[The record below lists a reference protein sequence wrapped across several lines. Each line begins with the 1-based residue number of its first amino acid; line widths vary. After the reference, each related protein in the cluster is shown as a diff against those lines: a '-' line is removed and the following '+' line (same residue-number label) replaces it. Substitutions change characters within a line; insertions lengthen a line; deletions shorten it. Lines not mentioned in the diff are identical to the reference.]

1 MSPADRVS
9 HADTIGGVEAPYRSS
24 VDDVM
29 AAAGVDP
36 HRGLA
41 QEEAEARLARHG
53 PNELAAEKPVPAWRR
68 LLAQFQGPLTL
79 LLIVATAVSLLV
91 WTIERESPLPYEAL
105 TILAVLLLNAGM
117 GYVQEGRAEQALSA
131 LRRLSAAHAEVLR
144 DGERR
149 RVPAASLVPGDV
161 LLLEEGST
169 VPADARVFEA
179 VALQTVEA
187 ALTGESTPV
196 TKDVAPIPM
205 EVGLGDR
212 TNMVL
217 SGTLVSYGRGRAV
230 VTATGAHTEIGAVA
244 GLLSRTPAEETPLQR
259 ELAHVGRLLGRIV
272 VAIALVMAATI
283 VLVQQVRTVP
293 ALVSVLL
300 LAVALAVAAVP
311 EGLTAITTIVLSLGT
326 ERMAR
331 RRVIIRKLS
340 AVQALGSATV
350 ICSDKTG
357 TLTKNEMTVRVAIT
371 AGGRTDFTGTGYAP
385 EGELRREAR
394 LLEDPAERAD
404 VERLLRA
411 AVLASNATLSEG
423 DGRWEVLG
431 DPTEGALVVAAR
443 KAGVVAEDLAARF
456 RRVGEIPF
464 SSERKLMSTAQTDKD
479 RGGRTVLVSKG
490 APDILLARCTHESVG
505 KEDRPLTA
513 GRRQAILA
521 TVEGLAA
528 EALRTLGV
536 AFRVLEREDRPGFG
550 VELERE
556 LVWLGLVG
564 MIDPPRPEAQKAVQE
579 ARDAGIRT
587 IMITGD
593 HPATAAAIA
602 VELGIVPGG
611 ARALAGPEL
620 SAMGA
625 GELERAVREVSVYAR
640 VSPEHKLRIVEAL
653 QKQGEVV
660 AMTGDGVNDAPAL
673 KRADI
678 GVAMGISGTD
688 VSKGAA
694 DMVLAD
700 DNFASIVAAVE
711 EGRGIYGNIQKF
723 LRFLLSSNVGE
734 VMVMFFGVVFAG
746 AIGLRAEAGEPL
758 VLPLLATMILW
769 VNLLTD
775 SGPALALGMDAA
787 DPHAMR
793 RPPRDPRRPA
803 ITPAMW
809 RDILA
814 RGAVMAVATLLAMDA
829 VLPGGLVSGS
839 GTMAEAR
846 TVAFT
851 TLVLAQLV
859 NVFCARS
866 DEASAFRGLLANPW
880 LWLAVVTS
888 ALLQLVVVYVP
899 GFQKAFATVSLDAWD
914 WVLCLAAA
922 SSVLWS
928 SEIIKLVRRHGRAAG
943 TTAVLLGVLAAPTS
957 APADSEP
964 AAPAPLAS
972 VCNVRDYG
980 ATGVRRQNAT
990 RPVQEAVDACHAR
1003 GGGTAYVPPGE
1014 YTTGTIVLKDNVTL
1028 WLEAGAVFYLSQD
1041 RADFPGA
1048 RAHVFADG
1056 ARNVAIRGRGRFD
1069 GQARYEWG
1077 PAEDQD
1083 TEILEETRIA
1093 ERAGVD
1099 MRRWLRRGL
1108 QAMTFVFK
1116 QCRDVLVED
1125 VTLVNS
1131 TLWNVRLWGC
1141 DGVVMRGVTIESDLE
1156 KAANSDGID
1165 VDGSRNVRIS
1175 DCRIATADDAIVLK
1189 TGKWRWD
1196 GRGESFPTEN
1206 VVVTNCVLSSSSA
1219 AFTIGTESYEDFR
1232 HIVLS
1237 NSVVRDSNRA
1247 FGINIQDGATVEDV
1261 LIANVTVDLG
1271 RRHWNWWGS
1280 AELLHF
1286 VLKKRTPESRLG
1298 TVRNVVVE
1306 DVVAHVQGTSHIAGH
1321 AERPIEN
1328 VTLSGIQLF
1337 LGPESTPDKRATH
1350 ALVAEGVD
1358 RLRIRDLDVR
1368 WAEDHPE
1375 AKWQSAVVVR
1385 KARDVELAG
1394 FVGGSAPG
1402 TTDVPA
1408 VVLEDV
1414 DGALVRACRPLSGLF
1429 LQVAGSSR
1437 AIRLVGNDFSAAR
1450 VPVSYAS
1457 EDLRAVVASE
1467 GNLSPRQGEP

>member
-1 MSPADRVS
+1 V
-9 HADTIGGVEAPYRSS
+9 
-24 VDDVM
+24 
-29 AAAGVDP
+29 
-36 HRGLA
+36 
-41 QEEAEARLARHG
+41 
-53 PNELAAEKPVPAWRR
+53 
-68 LLAQFQGPLTL
+68 
-79 LLIVATAVSLLV
+79 
-91 WTIERESPLPYEAL
+91 IERESPLPYEAL
-105 TILAVLLLNAGM
+105 TILAVLLLNAVLGF
-117 GYVQEGRAEQALSA
+117 VQEGRAEQALQA
-131 LRRLSAAHAEVLR
+131 LRQLSAAHAEVLR

-149 RVPAASLVPGDV
+149 SVPAAELVPGDV

-169 VPADARVFEA
+169 VPADARVIEA

-272 VAIALVMAATI
+272 VAIALVVAATI

-357 TLTKNEMTVRVAIT
+357 TLTKNEMTVRVAVT
-371 AGGRTDFTGTGYAP
+371 AGGRTNFTGTGYAP
-385 EGELRREAR
+385 EGELRRAGR
-394 LLEDPAERAD
+394 PLEDPAERAD

-423 DGRWEVLG
+423 NGRWEVLG

-464 SSERKLMSTAQTDKD
+464 SSERKLMSTAQTDTD

-490 APDILLARCTHESVG
+490 APDILLARCTHEQAG

-513 GRRQAILA
+513 ERRQAILA

-536 AFRVLEREDRPGFG
+536 AFRVLEHTEAQPGLD

-564 MIDPPRPEAQKAVQE
+564 MIDPPRPEAQRAVQE
-579 ARDAGIRT
+579 AREAGIRT

-625 GELERAVREVSVYAR
+625 GDLERAVREVSVYAR

-809 RDILA
+809 REILA

-829 VLPGGLVSGS
+829 VLPGGLIPGRGS
-839 GTMAEAR
+839 MVEAR

-859 NVFCARS
+859 NVFCSRS
-866 DEASAFRGLLANPW
+866 DDTSAFRGLLANPW

-899 GFQKAFATVSLDAWD
+899 ALQKAFATVPLGTWD
-914 WVLCLAAA
+914 WALCLAA
-922 SSVLWS
+922 SSAVLWT
-928 SEIIKLVRRHGRAAG
+928 SEVAKLVRRHRRD
-943 TTAVLLGVLAAPTS
+943 PS
-957 APADSEP
+957 A
-964 AAPAPLAS
+964 
-972 VCNVRDYG
+972 
-980 ATGVRRQNAT
+980 
-990 RPVQEAVDACHAR
+990 
-1003 GGGTAYVPPGE
+1003 
-1014 YTTGTIVLKDNVTL
+1014 
-1028 WLEAGAVFYLSQD
+1028 
-1041 RADFPGA
+1041 
-1048 RAHVFADG
+1048 
-1056 ARNVAIRGRGRFD
+1056 
-1069 GQARYEWG
+1069 
-1077 PAEDQD
+1077 
-1083 TEILEETRIA
+1083 
-1093 ERAGVD
+1093 
-1099 MRRWLRRGL
+1099 
-1108 QAMTFVFK
+1108 
-1116 QCRDVLVED
+1116 
-1125 VTLVNS
+1125 
-1131 TLWNVRLWGC
+1131 
-1141 DGVVMRGVTIESDLE
+1141 
-1156 KAANSDGID
+1156 
-1165 VDGSRNVRIS
+1165 
-1175 DCRIATADDAIVLK
+1175 
-1189 TGKWRWD
+1189 
-1196 GRGESFPTEN
+1196 
-1206 VVVTNCVLSSSSA
+1206 
-1219 AFTIGTESYEDFR
+1219 
-1232 HIVLS
+1232 
-1237 NSVVRDSNRA
+1237 
-1247 FGINIQDGATVEDV
+1247 
-1261 LIANVTVDLG
+1261 
-1271 RRHWNWWGS
+1271 
-1280 AELLHF
+1280 
-1286 VLKKRTPESRLG
+1286 
-1298 TVRNVVVE
+1298 
-1306 DVVAHVQGTSHIAGH
+1306 
-1321 AERPIEN
+1321 
-1328 VTLSGIQLF
+1328 
-1337 LGPESTPDKRATH
+1337 
-1350 ALVAEGVD
+1350 
-1358 RLRIRDLDVR
+1358 
-1368 WAEDHPE
+1368 
-1375 AKWQSAVVVR
+1375 
-1385 KARDVELAG
+1385 
-1394 FVGGSAPG
+1394 
-1402 TTDVPA
+1402 
-1408 VVLEDV
+1408 
-1414 DGALVRACRPLSGLF
+1414 
-1429 LQVAGSSR
+1429 
-1437 AIRLVGNDFSAAR
+1437 
-1450 VPVSYAS
+1450 
-1457 EDLRAVVASE
+1457 
-1467 GNLSPRQGEP
+1467 

>member
-1 MSPADRVS
+1 M
-9 HADTIGGVEAPYRSS
+9 EAPYRSS

-29 AAAGVDP
+29 VAAGVDP

-41 QEEAEARLARHG
+41 QAEAEARLARHG
-53 PNELAAEKPVPAWRR
+53 RNELAAEKPVPAWKR

-105 TILAVLLLNAGM
+105 TILAVLVLNAGL
-117 GYVQEGRAEQALSA
+117 GYVQEGRAEQALQA
-131 LRRLSAAHAEVLR
+131 LRQLSAVHAEVLR

-149 RVPAASLVPGDV
+149 RVPAASLVPGDI

-244 GLLSRTPAEETPLQR
+244 GLLSRMPAEETPLQR

-272 VAIALVMAATI
+272 VAIALVVAVTI

-371 AGGRTDFTGTGYAP
+371 AGGRTDFTGTGYEP
-385 EGELRREAR
+385 EGELRRAGR
-394 LLEDPAERAD
+394 PLEDPAERAG

-411 AVLASNATLSEG
+411 AVLASNATLSER

-464 SSERKLMSTAQTDKD
+464 SSERKLMSTAQTDTD

-490 APDILLARCTHESVG
+490 APDILLARCTHERAG

-513 GRRQAILA
+513 ERRQAILGA
-521 TVEGLAA
+521 VEGLAA

-536 AFRVLEREDRPGFG
+536 AFRVLEHAEAQPGLD

-564 MIDPPRPEAQKAVQE
+564 MIDPPRPEAQRAVQE
-579 ARDAGIRT
+579 AREAGIRT

-602 VELGIVPGG
+602 VELGIVPVG

-620 SAMGA
+620 SAMDA
-625 GELERAVREVSVYAR
+625 DDLERAVREVSVYAR

-803 ITPAMW
+803 ITPDMW
-809 RDILA
+809 RAILI

-866 DEASAFRGLLANPW
+866 DEASAFRGLLTNPW

-899 GFQKAFATVSLDAWD
+899 GFQKAFATVPLDAWD
-914 WVLCLAAA
+914 WVLCLAA
-922 SSVLWS
+922 SSAVLWT
-928 SEIIKLVRRHGRAAG
+928 SEIAKLVRRHGW
-943 TTAVLLGVLAAPTS
+943 
-957 APADSEP
+957 
-964 AAPAPLAS
+964 S
-972 VCNVRDYG
+972 V
-980 ATGVRRQNAT
+980 
-990 RPVQEAVDACHAR
+990 
-1003 GGGTAYVPPGE
+1003 
-1014 YTTGTIVLKDNVTL
+1014 
-1028 WLEAGAVFYLSQD
+1028 
-1041 RADFPGA
+1041 
-1048 RAHVFADG
+1048 
-1056 ARNVAIRGRGRFD
+1056 
-1069 GQARYEWG
+1069 
-1077 PAEDQD
+1077 
-1083 TEILEETRIA
+1083 
-1093 ERAGVD
+1093 
-1099 MRRWLRRGL
+1099 
-1108 QAMTFVFK
+1108 
-1116 QCRDVLVED
+1116 
-1125 VTLVNS
+1125 
-1131 TLWNVRLWGC
+1131 
-1141 DGVVMRGVTIESDLE
+1141 
-1156 KAANSDGID
+1156 
-1165 VDGSRNVRIS
+1165 
-1175 DCRIATADDAIVLK
+1175 
-1189 TGKWRWD
+1189 
-1196 GRGESFPTEN
+1196 
-1206 VVVTNCVLSSSSA
+1206 
-1219 AFTIGTESYEDFR
+1219 
-1232 HIVLS
+1232 
-1237 NSVVRDSNRA
+1237 
-1247 FGINIQDGATVEDV
+1247 
-1261 LIANVTVDLG
+1261 
-1271 RRHWNWWGS
+1271 
-1280 AELLHF
+1280 
-1286 VLKKRTPESRLG
+1286 
-1298 TVRNVVVE
+1298 
-1306 DVVAHVQGTSHIAGH
+1306 
-1321 AERPIEN
+1321 
-1328 VTLSGIQLF
+1328 
-1337 LGPESTPDKRATH
+1337 
-1350 ALVAEGVD
+1350 
-1358 RLRIRDLDVR
+1358 
-1368 WAEDHPE
+1368 
-1375 AKWQSAVVVR
+1375 
-1385 KARDVELAG
+1385 
-1394 FVGGSAPG
+1394 
-1402 TTDVPA
+1402 
-1408 VVLEDV
+1408 
-1414 DGALVRACRPLSGLF
+1414 
-1429 LQVAGSSR
+1429 
-1437 AIRLVGNDFSAAR
+1437 
-1450 VPVSYAS
+1450 
-1457 EDLRAVVASE
+1457 
-1467 GNLSPRQGEP
+1467 

>member
-1 MSPADRVS
+1 
-9 HADTIGGVEAPYRSS
+9 
-24 VDDVM
+24 M

-36 HRGLA
+36 QRGLA
-41 QEEAEARLARHG
+41 QAEAEARLARHG
-53 PNELAAEKPVPAWRR
+53 RNELAAEKPVPAWKR

-105 TILAVLLLNAGM
+105 TILAVLLLNAGL

-149 RVPAASLVPGDV
+149 RVPAASLVPGDI

-169 VPADARVFEA
+169 VAADARVFEA

-217 SGTLVSYGRGRAV
+217 SGTAVSYGRGRAV
-230 VTATGAHTEIGAVA
+230 VTGTGAHTEIGAVA

-272 VAIALVMAATI
+272 VAIALVVAVTI

-357 TLTKNEMTVRVAIT
+357 TLTKNEMTVRVAIS
-371 AGGRTDFTGTGYAP
+371 AGGRTDFTGTGYGP
-385 EGELRREAR
+385 EGELRREGRPLA
-394 LLEDPAERAD
+394 DPGERAD

-411 AVLASNATLSEG
+411 AVLASNATLSRGEE
-423 DGRWEVLG
+423 RWEVLG

-464 SSERKLMSTAQTDKD
+464 SSERKLMSTAQTDAD

-513 GRRQAILA
+513 ERRQAILA
-521 TVEGLAA
+521 TVEGLAG

-536 AFRVLEREDRPGFG
+536 AFRVLERAEAPPGLD

-564 MIDPPRPEAQKAVQE
+564 MIDPPRPEAQRAVQE
-579 ARDAGIRT
+579 AREAGIRT

-611 ARALAGPEL
+611 ARAVAGPEL

-625 GELERAVREVSVYAR
+625 DDLARAVREVSVYAR

-694 DMVLAD
+694 DMILAD

-746 AIGLRAEAGEPL
+746 AIGLRASPGEPL

-809 RDILA
+809 RGILG
-814 RGAVMAVATLLAMDA
+814 RGAVMAAATLLAMDA
-829 VLPGGLVSGS
+829 VLPGGLVPGS
-839 GTMAEAR
+839 GTMDEAR

-866 DEASAFRGLLANPW
+866 DETSAFRGLLANPW
-880 LWLAVVTS
+880 LWLAVVVS
-888 ALLQLVVVYVP
+888 MALQVVVVYVP
-899 GFQKAFATVSLDAWD
+899 GFQEAFATVPLDAGD
-914 WVLCLAAA
+914 WALCLGAA

-928 SEIIKLVRRHGRAAG
+928 SEIVKLVRRRAL
-943 TTAVLLGVLAAPTS
+943 TP
-957 APADSEP
+957 
-964 AAPAPLAS
+964 
-972 VCNVRDYG
+972 
-980 ATGVRRQNAT
+980 
-990 RPVQEAVDACHAR
+990 
-1003 GGGTAYVPPGE
+1003 
-1014 YTTGTIVLKDNVTL
+1014 
-1028 WLEAGAVFYLSQD
+1028 
-1041 RADFPGA
+1041 
-1048 RAHVFADG
+1048 
-1056 ARNVAIRGRGRFD
+1056 
-1069 GQARYEWG
+1069 
-1077 PAEDQD
+1077 
-1083 TEILEETRIA
+1083 
-1093 ERAGVD
+1093 
-1099 MRRWLRRGL
+1099 
-1108 QAMTFVFK
+1108 
-1116 QCRDVLVED
+1116 
-1125 VTLVNS
+1125 
-1131 TLWNVRLWGC
+1131 
-1141 DGVVMRGVTIESDLE
+1141 
-1156 KAANSDGID
+1156 
-1165 VDGSRNVRIS
+1165 
-1175 DCRIATADDAIVLK
+1175 
-1189 TGKWRWD
+1189 
-1196 GRGESFPTEN
+1196 
-1206 VVVTNCVLSSSSA
+1206 SS
-1219 AFTIGTESYEDFR
+1219 
-1232 HIVLS
+1232 
-1237 NSVVRDSNRA
+1237 
-1247 FGINIQDGATVEDV
+1247 
-1261 LIANVTVDLG
+1261 
-1271 RRHWNWWGS
+1271 
-1280 AELLHF
+1280 
-1286 VLKKRTPESRLG
+1286 
-1298 TVRNVVVE
+1298 
-1306 DVVAHVQGTSHIAGH
+1306 
-1321 AERPIEN
+1321 
-1328 VTLSGIQLF
+1328 
-1337 LGPESTPDKRATH
+1337 
-1350 ALVAEGVD
+1350 
-1358 RLRIRDLDVR
+1358 
-1368 WAEDHPE
+1368 
-1375 AKWQSAVVVR
+1375 
-1385 KARDVELAG
+1385 
-1394 FVGGSAPG
+1394 
-1402 TTDVPA
+1402 
-1408 VVLEDV
+1408 
-1414 DGALVRACRPLSGLF
+1414 
-1429 LQVAGSSR
+1429 
-1437 AIRLVGNDFSAAR
+1437 
-1450 VPVSYAS
+1450 
-1457 EDLRAVVASE
+1457 
-1467 GNLSPRQGEP
+1467 

>member
-1 MSPADRVS
+1 MLPSASVK
-9 HADTIGGVEAPYRSS
+9 APYRTEINE
-24 VDDVM
+24 VLATV
-29 AAAGVDP
+29 GVDQR
-36 HRGLA
+36 RGLTQA
-41 QEEAEARLARHG
+41 EAAARLARHG
-53 PNELAAEKPVPAWRR
+53 RNELAAEEPPSAWKRF
-68 LLAQFQGPLTL
+68 LAQFRGPLNL
-79 LLIVATAVSLLV
+79 LLLVATAVSLLV
-91 WTIERESPLPYEAL
+91 WVIERESPLPYEAL
-105 TILAVLLLNAGM
+105 TILAVLLLNAVLGF
-117 GYVQEGRAEQALSA
+117 VQEGRAEQALQA
-131 LRRLSAAHAEVLR
+131 LRQLSAAHAEVLR

-149 RVPAASLVPGDV
+149 SVPAAELVPGDV

-169 VPADARVFEA
+169 VPADARVIEA

-272 VAIALVMAATI
+272 VAIALVVAATI

-357 TLTKNEMTVRVAIT
+357 TLTKNEMTVRVAVT
-371 AGGRTDFTGTGYAP
+371 AGGRTNFTGTGYAP
-385 EGELRREAR
+385 EGELRRAGR
-394 LLEDPAERAD
+394 PLEDPAERAD

-423 DGRWEVLG
+423 NGRWEVLG

-464 SSERKLMSTAQTDKD
+464 SSERKLMSTAQTDTD

-490 APDILLARCTHESVG
+490 APDILLARCTHEQAG

-513 GRRQAILA
+513 ERRQAILA

-536 AFRVLEREDRPGFG
+536 AFRVLEHTEAQPGLD

-564 MIDPPRPEAQKAVQE
+564 MIDPPRPEAQRAVQE
-579 ARDAGIRT
+579 AREAGIRT

-625 GELERAVREVSVYAR
+625 GDLERAVREVSVYAR

-809 RDILA
+809 REILA

-829 VLPGGLVSGS
+829 VLPGGLIPGRGS
-839 GTMAEAR
+839 MVEAR

-859 NVFCARS
+859 NVFCSRS
-866 DEASAFRGLLANPW
+866 DDTSAFRGLLANPW

-899 GFQKAFATVSLDAWD
+899 ALQKAFATVPLGTWD
-914 WVLCLAAA
+914 WALCLAA
-922 SSVLWS
+922 SSAVLWT
-928 SEIIKLVRRHGRAAG
+928 SEVAKLVRRHRRD
-943 TTAVLLGVLAAPTS
+943 PS
-957 APADSEP
+957 A
-964 AAPAPLAS
+964 
-972 VCNVRDYG
+972 
-980 ATGVRRQNAT
+980 
-990 RPVQEAVDACHAR
+990 
-1003 GGGTAYVPPGE
+1003 
-1014 YTTGTIVLKDNVTL
+1014 
-1028 WLEAGAVFYLSQD
+1028 
-1041 RADFPGA
+1041 
-1048 RAHVFADG
+1048 
-1056 ARNVAIRGRGRFD
+1056 
-1069 GQARYEWG
+1069 
-1077 PAEDQD
+1077 
-1083 TEILEETRIA
+1083 
-1093 ERAGVD
+1093 
-1099 MRRWLRRGL
+1099 
-1108 QAMTFVFK
+1108 
-1116 QCRDVLVED
+1116 
-1125 VTLVNS
+1125 
-1131 TLWNVRLWGC
+1131 
-1141 DGVVMRGVTIESDLE
+1141 
-1156 KAANSDGID
+1156 
-1165 VDGSRNVRIS
+1165 
-1175 DCRIATADDAIVLK
+1175 
-1189 TGKWRWD
+1189 
-1196 GRGESFPTEN
+1196 
-1206 VVVTNCVLSSSSA
+1206 
-1219 AFTIGTESYEDFR
+1219 
-1232 HIVLS
+1232 
-1237 NSVVRDSNRA
+1237 
-1247 FGINIQDGATVEDV
+1247 
-1261 LIANVTVDLG
+1261 
-1271 RRHWNWWGS
+1271 
-1280 AELLHF
+1280 
-1286 VLKKRTPESRLG
+1286 
-1298 TVRNVVVE
+1298 
-1306 DVVAHVQGTSHIAGH
+1306 
-1321 AERPIEN
+1321 
-1328 VTLSGIQLF
+1328 
-1337 LGPESTPDKRATH
+1337 
-1350 ALVAEGVD
+1350 
-1358 RLRIRDLDVR
+1358 
-1368 WAEDHPE
+1368 
-1375 AKWQSAVVVR
+1375 
-1385 KARDVELAG
+1385 
-1394 FVGGSAPG
+1394 
-1402 TTDVPA
+1402 
-1408 VVLEDV
+1408 
-1414 DGALVRACRPLSGLF
+1414 
-1429 LQVAGSSR
+1429 
-1437 AIRLVGNDFSAAR
+1437 
-1450 VPVSYAS
+1450 
-1457 EDLRAVVASE
+1457 
-1467 GNLSPRQGEP
+1467 